1 MRPVY
6 DVNSYLGIC
15 PIFQEFVLVRMQDP
29 CQNLVK
35 VYTGSRRLFFDT
47 RLPRQAPASYAYY
60 QVQDDLEDEKYIEN
74 HYLRVLFYIFG
85 TQNL

>member
-60 QVQDDLEDEKYIEN
+60 QVQDDNSNNDNDYSDLDILPP
-74 HYLRVLFYIFG
+74 HGSR
-85 TQNL
+85 